1 VTSAFSTTVTDF
13 WGLTG
18 VSPGPSDSSLVVVD
32 AGLRSDLLLTLLDV
46 VDGPLVATV
55 SPATAER
62 LGAADG
68 EVVGR
73 SELRS
78 RLDGAGLELNGADL
92 VSYLPLE
99 AQRAVAALPPAP
111 ATQVLTAADASE
123 FARFSADAPEDD
135 LDEAYVELDHWVALG
150 TFLDDRLVAA
160 ASMYPWRDSTV
171 ADIGVITLPAY
182 RGRGL
187 GRRLVQ
193 AIAAE
198 ALARGH
204 EPQYRHQTGNEASA
218 ALARSAGF
226 ARFAE
231 WDVVTA

>member
-1 VTSAFSTTVTDF
+1 MPSEFSATVTDF
-13 WGLTG
+13 WGVPPAATG
-18 VSPGPSDSSLVVVD
+18 ATDAYRVIVD
-32 AGLRSDLLLTLLDV
+32 PELRTDLLLTLLDV
-46 VDGPLVATV
+46 VDGPLVATL

-62 LGAADG
+62 LRVADG
-68 EVVGR
+68 ESVGR
-73 SELRS
+73 AELRS
-78 RLDGAGLELNGADL
+78 RLDDAGLELNGADL
-92 VSYLPLE
+92 VSYLTLE
-99 AQRAVAALPPAP
+99 ARRSVAAPPPAP
-111 ATQVLTAADASE
+111 GTRALTAADVSE

-150 TFLDDRLVAA
+150 TFVDGRLVAA

-171 ADIGVITLPAY
+171 ADIGVITLPEH

-204 EPQYRHQTGNEASA
+204 EPQYRHQAGNAASA

>member
-1 VTSAFSTTVTDF
+1 MPLAFSATVTDF

-18 VSPGPSDSSLVVVD
+18 ASPGPSDSYRVVVGP
-32 AGLRSDLLLTLLDV
+32 GLRSDLLLTLLDV

-62 LGAADG
+62 LGVADG
-68 EVVGR
+68 EAVGR
-73 SELRS
+73 DALRA
-78 RLDGAGLELNGADL
+78 RIAEAGLELNGADL
-92 VSYLPLE
+92 VSYLPQE
-99 AQRAVAALPPAP
+99 AQRAVTALPPAP
-111 ATQVLTAADASE
+111 GTRVLTAADAPE

-150 TFLDDRLVAA
+150 TFVDDRLVAV
-160 ASMYPWRDSTV
+160 ASMYPWRESTV
-171 ADIGVITLPAY
+171 ADIGVITLPEY

-193 AIAAE
+193 ALAAE

-204 EPQYRHQTGNEASA
+204 EPQYRHQTGNAASA
-218 ALARSAGF
+218 ALARAAGF
-226 ARFAE
+226 ARFGE